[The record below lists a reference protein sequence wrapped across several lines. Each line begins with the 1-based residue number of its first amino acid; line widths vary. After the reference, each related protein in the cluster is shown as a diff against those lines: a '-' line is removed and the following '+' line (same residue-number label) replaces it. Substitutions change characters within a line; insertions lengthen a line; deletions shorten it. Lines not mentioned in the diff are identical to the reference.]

1 MRADPAGEGPPTRG
15 LILPVRRTL
24 ATMGLLGFVS
34 GLPLYL
40 TFFTLQ
46 QWMSESGVSL
56 RTVGLAASIGLPYL
70 LKFLWAPV
78 LDRMPPGPLR
88 RFGRRRGWL
97 LPLQAALTACIAAMA
112 LSDPHERQ
120 HLLIAAAIS
129 LAFFSAS
136 QDVVIDAWRIES
148 FAARLQAAALGCYV
162 WGYRIA
168 MQVSGAGAIW
178 LAGRLGWHG
187 AYGTMA
193 LLSLLGPAV
202 VLLLQQEPPL
212 AASVSSDAGADGW
225 SGLLRARIALPL
237 RDLLARPG
245 AGWVV
250 AFVLLFNLG
259 TQLADTM
266 AIPFYHALGFA
277 RDQVALANGLPA
289 LAASLAGAATSA
301 LLVAR
306 LGGSRTLIA
315 ASLVQMASLGLYLV
329 LYHAGPVTTM
339 LLAKV
344 TLEGFA
350 EALAQTTFLTYLS
363 RLCSAEYTATQY
375 ALLSSL
381 APLAW
386 RTVGGVTGLMA
397 QGLGWQNFFT
407 ACILCAL
414 PGVLIMT
421 TLMRRFPAGLP
432 PRPVPVR
439 SS

>member
-1 MRADPAGEGPPTRG
+1 MPGRLTPP
-15 LILPVRRTL
+15 PRRL

-34 GLPLYL
+34 GLPIYL

-56 RTVGLAASIGLPYL
+56 RAIGLTASIGLPYL
-70 LKFLWAPV
+70 LKFLWAPL

-97 LPLQAALTACIAAMA
+97 LPLQAALTASIVAMA
-112 LSDPHERQ
+112 VSDPHGRPRQ
-120 HLLIAAAIS
+120 LVLAALC

-193 LLSLLGPAV
+193 SLSLLGPLI
-202 VLLLQQEPPL
+202 VLLLQQEP
-212 AASVSSDAGADGW
+212 AAPPAAREASLGLGAQNLGAQNL
-225 SGLLRARIALPL
+225 GAQNLGAQLRARTMAPL

-245 AGWVV
+245 AGWMI

-266 AIPFYHALGFA
+266 AIPFYHGLGFA

-289 LAASLAGAATSA
+289 LFAALAGAAASA
-301 LLVAR
+301 VLVAR
-306 LGGSRTLIA
+306 IGGSLALIISA
-315 ASLVQMASLGLYLV
+315 VVQMVSMGLYLA
-329 LYHAGPVTTM
+329 LYRAGPVTAM

-363 RLCSAEYTATQY
+363 RLCSLEYTATQY

-386 RTVGGVTGLMA
+386 RTLGSATGLMA
-397 QGLGWQNFFT
+397 ADLGWQRFFAAT
-407 ACILCAL
+407 ILCAL
-414 PGVLIMT
+414 PGILIMT
-421 TLMRRFPAGLP
+421 YLMRRFPSGLP
-432 PRPVPVR
+432 PRPKL
-439 SS
+439 S

>member
-1 MRADPAGEGPPTRG
+1 MRP
-15 LILPVRRTL
+15 L
-24 ATMGLLGFVS
+24 ATMGVLGFVS

-46 QWMSESGVSL
+46 QWMTESGVSL
-56 RTVGLAASIGLPYL
+56 RAVGFTASIGLPYL
-70 LKFLWAPV
+70 LKFLWAPL
-78 LDRMPPGPLR
+78 LDRLPPGPMR

-97 LPLQAALTACIAAMA
+97 LLVQVPLSLAVVAMA
-112 LSDPHERQ
+112 GSDPDDSPSR
-120 HLLIAAAIS
+120 LVVAAIA

-148 FAARLQAAALGCYV
+148 FSARLQAAALGCYV

-187 AYGTMA
+187 AYASMA
-193 LLSLLGPAV
+193 LLSLLGPLTVLTLQVEPALPAAV
-202 VLLLQQEPPL
+202 RTQR
-212 AASVSSDAGADGW
+212 GTW
-225 SGLLRARIALPL
+225 SAQLRARVVAPL
-237 RDLLARPG
+237 HDLLARPG
-245 AGWVV
+245 AAWVIG
-250 AFVLLFNLG
+250 FVLLFNLG

-266 AIPFYHALGFA
+266 ALPFYHALGFV

-289 LAASLAGAATSA
+289 LAAALAGAAASA

-306 LGGSRTLIA
+306 FGGSRTLIA
-315 ASLVQMASLGLYLV
+315 AAVVQMASMGLYLA
-329 LYHAGPVTTM
+329 LFGAGPRTPM
-339 LLAKV
+339 LLVKV

-381 APLAW
+381 APIAW
-386 RTVGGVTGLMA
+386 RTLGGATGLMA
-397 QGLGWQNFFT
+397 QSLGWRGFFIT
-407 ACILCAL
+407 TILCAL
-414 PGVLIMT
+414 PGILIMV
-421 TLMRRFPAGLP
+421 TLLRRFPSGLP
-432 PRPVPVR
+432 PRPI
-439 SS
+439 